1 MEINTV
7 MKRILSGLGC
17 WLAIGISLY
26 GVENLPLL
34 MQRGKYGQVKSLVEA
49 GDADLE
55 ATDSFNRTVLH
66 WAALDNAELIPRAF
80 FYFLEKFSPPQTG
93 EFFESQKEEHFHFS
107 KNSPGETGTSFCLKK
122 SLNIAK
128 MVEKR
133 FELPTS
139 THDLSYEKI
148 RLADCHKI
156 PIFSDKSENP
166 HARVTGVHKFLT
178 FTPPSVPVDN
188 REASHQEMKPL

>member
-1 MEINTV
+1 MEKNQSRFLRRNTEINTV

-66 WAALDNAELIPRAF
+66 WAALDNAELIP
-80 FYFLEKFSPPQTG
+80 LL
-93 EFFESQKEEHFHFS
+93 
-107 KNSPGETGTSFCLKK
+107 LKK
-122 SLNIAK
+122 GSDIEAMDGNSVELSLDLGAQRI
-128 MVEKR
+128 VEKWVTA
-133 FELPTS
+133 FKESTGAKNIGVIVENPSKGKPTS
-139 THDLSYEKI
+139 EQQINRKI
-148 RLADCHKI
+148 RFCTLPAVEK
-156 PIFSDKSENP
+156 PQNRKSS
-166 HARVTGVHKFLT
+166 LCC
-178 FTPPSVPVDN
+178 
-188 REASHQEMKPL
+188 